1 MMWVLAY
8 KMEFST
14 VPAAEIEVLHE
25 DIGDVQVSD
34 R

>member
-1 MMWVLAY
+1 
-8 KMEFST
+8 MEFST